1 MMARRGTNPHE
12 KEVARVIPVHLH
24 GLGFDEQNSQPVVI
38 LKEDEGLRVVPIW
51 IGHPEAMAIMLAVQ
65 GTTVPRPQTHDLL
78 MGVIGATGFVVD
90 RVEIVRVDA
99 GTFYAS
105 LVLRDDTRTLTLDAR
120 PSDCLAL
127 AVRASCP
134 VFVDDEVMRTAGIV
148 PDDDAEQEVAAFRD
162 FLEHVDPEDFM
173 HS

>member
-1 MMARRGTNPHE
+1 M
-12 KEVARVIPVHLH
+12 VPVHIH
-24 GLGFDEQNSQPVVI
+24 GLGFDENNSQPVVI

-51 IGHPEAMAIMLAVQ
+51 IGQPEAMAIMVAVQ
-65 GTTVPRPQTHDLL
+65 GATPPRPLTHDLML
-78 MGVIGATGFVVD
+78 GVIMAAGLTID
-90 RVEIVRVDA
+90 RVEITRVDE

-105 LVLRDDTRTLTLDAR
+105 LVLRDDVRTLTLDAR

-127 AVRASCP
+127 AVRSECP
-134 VFVDDEVMRTAGIV
+134 VFVDETVMLTAGIV

-162 FLEHVDPEDFM
+162 FLDHVAPEDFM